1 MVPAKEPE
9 PYQMITPDDIKEA
22 LIQTAKDEARMDR
35 YRDEESRLLKD
46 LRANPFPQATS
57 FLALN
62 AGLDLGGAYR
72 ALNALLDL
80 GLVTR
85 TQLGDTNPRRY
96 IWEAKTTRQLED
108 EGTSF

>member
-46 LRANPFPQATS
+46 LRANPFPRLPAFWPS
-57 FLALN
+57 MPAW
-62 AGLDLGGAYR
+62 
-72 ALNALLDL
+72 
-80 GLVTR
+80 
-85 TQLGDTNPRRY
+85 
-96 IWEAKTTRQLED
+96 IWAEPTGPSMPCWTWAW
-108 EGTSF
+108 